1 MSLCRYLPTPSDRMG
16 VLWTLL
22 SVKGAVVLEY
32 GPAGTTH
39 FSVSMYGQMGVE
51 PNQSLFTTHLS
62 EDDIIMGDVTR
73 LEEAIKEI
81 DSGYHPEVIFVVS
94 SSVTSIIGTD
104 IKGVCNYMKEEIS
117 ARLIPVDTGGFKG
130 DYSLGMREGYQL
142 LVKSFATEAVE
153 KEDATYN
160 ILGASGCDYRM
171 KSDLWE
177 IKSLMEEGFGY
188 KVNAILGMDSS
199 VQTLKK
205 LGAAKV
211 NLVLRE
217 EALEAA
223 GYLEAT
229 YGIPYVYGAPY
240 GYEGTNQWLRQIT
253 EATGTP
259 AGQEILGK
267 LRMRMM
273 NTAGYKMYASMYAH
287 KENRPQA
294 VIVGDVNRIQGFS
307 QILDE
312 VCIPVTLKISNHSLA
327 GFDTQDVIKPAKEK
341 EKIRLL
347 KEKKYSLVFGDDIS
361 LYLCDDSCETLVT
374 SFPLIRSKQIAEHMP
389 LVGIRGMDYIL
400 EAVDRYYGRL

>member
-16 VLWTLL
+16 VIWTLL
-22 SVKGAVVLEY
+22 SAKGAVVLEY

-73 LEEAIKEI
+73 LEEAIREI
-81 DSGYHPEVIFVVS
+81 DKGYHPEVIFVVS
-94 SSVTSIIGTD
+94 SSVTSIIGAD
-104 IKGVCNYMKEEIS
+104 IKGVCNYMEQEID

-130 DYSLGMREGYQL
+130 DYSLGMREGYNL
-142 LVKSFATEAVE
+142 LVKSFATEQVE
-153 KEDATYN
+153 KKEATYN

-177 IKSLMEEGFGY
+177 LDSLMQEGFSY
-188 KVNAILGMDSS
+188 QVNAVLGIESS
-199 VQTLKK
+199 VKALKE
-205 LGAAKV
+205 LGATKI

-223 GYLEAT
+223 KYLEKT
-229 YGIPYVYGAPY
+229 YGTPYVYGGPY
-240 GYEGTNQWLRQIT
+240 GYAGTAKWLKKVAEVIGKPVNQELQM
-253 EATGTP
+253 
-259 AGQEILGK
+259 K
-267 LRMRMM
+267 LRMRQM
-273 NTAGYKMYASMYAH
+273 NTAGYKMYAAMYAH

-307 QILDE
+307 EIFEE
-312 VCIPVTLKISNHSLA
+312 VCIPVTLKLSNHSLA
-327 GFDTQDVIKPAKEK
+327 GFDVEDIVKPAKER
-341 EKIRLL
+341 EKIKLL
-347 KEKKYSLVFGDDIS
+347 KEKTHSLVFGDDIS
-361 LYLCDDSCETLVT
+361 LYLCDDSCEKVVT

-389 LVGIRGMDYIL
+389 LMGIRGMDYIL
-400 EAVDRYYGRL
+400 EAVDRYYGNL

>member
-16 VLWTLL
+16 VIWTLL
-22 SVKGAVVLEY
+22 SAKGAVVLEY

-73 LEEAIKEI
+73 LEEAIREI
-81 DSGYHPEVIFVVS
+81 DKGYHPEVIFVVS
-94 SSVTSIIGTD
+94 SSVTSIIGAD
-104 IKGVCNYMKEEIS
+104 IKGVCNYMEQEID

-130 DYSLGMREGYQL
+130 DYSLGMREGYNL
-142 LVKSFATEAVE
+142 LVKSFATEQVE
-153 KEDATYN
+153 KKETTYN

-177 IKSLMEEGFGY
+177 LDSLMQEGFSY
-188 KVNAILGMDSS
+188 QVNAVLGIESS
-199 VQTLKK
+199 VKALKE
-205 LGAAKV
+205 LGAAKI

-223 GYLEAT
+223 KYLEKT
-229 YGIPYVYGAPY
+229 YGTPYVYGGPY
-240 GYEGTNQWLRQIT
+240 GYAGTAKWLKKVAEVIGKPVNQELQM
-253 EATGTP
+253 
-259 AGQEILGK
+259 K
-267 LRMRMM
+267 LRMRQM
-273 NTAGYKMYASMYAH
+273 NTAGYKMYAAMYAH

-307 QILDE
+307 EIFEE
-312 VCIPVTLKISNHSLA
+312 VCIPVTLKLSNHSLA
-327 GFDTQDVIKPAKEK
+327 GFDVEDIVKPAKER
-341 EKIRLL
+341 EKIKLL
-347 KEKKYSLVFGDDIS
+347 KEKTHSLVFGDDIS
-361 LYLCDDSCETLVT
+361 LYLCDDSCEKVVT

-389 LVGIRGMDYIL
+389 LMGIRGMDYIL
-400 EAVDRYYGRL
+400 EAVDRYYGNL

>member
-16 VLWTLL
+16 VIWTLL
-22 SVKGAVVLEY
+22 SAKGAVVLEY

-73 LEEAIKEI
+73 LEEAIKEV
-81 DSGYHPEVIFVVS
+81 DEGYHPEVIFVVA
-94 SSVTSIIGTD
+94 SSVTSIIGAD
-104 IKGVCNYMKEEIS
+104 IKGVCNYMKNEIN

-130 DYSLGMREGYQL
+130 DYSLGMREGYRL
-142 LVKSFATEAVE
+142 LVKSFAVEEVDKKEAS
-153 KEDATYN
+153 YN

-177 IKSLMEEGFGY
+177 LQSLMEDGFSY
-188 KVNAILGMDSS
+188 KLNTVLGMDSS
-199 VQTLKK
+199 VKALQE
-205 LGAAKV
+205 LGAAQV

-223 GYLEAT
+223 KYLEET
-229 YGIPYVYGAPY
+229 YGIPYVYGGPY
-240 GYEGTNQWLRQIT
+240 GYEGTAQWLQKVAET
-253 EATGTP
+253 VGKP
-259 AGQEILGK
+259 VNQELMMK
-267 LRMRMM
+267 LRMRKM

-307 QILDE
+307 EIFNE

-327 GFDTQDVIKPAKEK
+327 GFETPDIIKPATER

-361 LYLCDDSCETLVT
+361 LYLCDDTCEKLVT
-374 SFPLIRSKQIAEHMP
+374 SFPLVTSKQIAEHMP
-389 LVGIRGMDYIL
+389 LMGIRGMDYIL

>member
-16 VLWTLL
+16 VIWTLL
-22 SVKGAVVLEY
+22 SAKGAVVLEY

-73 LEEAIKEI
+73 LEEAIREI
-81 DSGYHPEVIFVVS
+81 DKGYRPEVIFVVS
-94 SSVTSIIGTD
+94 SSVTSIIGAD
-104 IKGVCNYMKEEIS
+104 IKGVCNYMEQEIG

-130 DYSLGMREGYQL
+130 DYSLGMREGYSL
-142 LVKSFATEAVE
+142 LAKSFATEMIE
-153 KEDATYN
+153 KKEATYN
-160 ILGASGCDYRM
+160 VLGASGCDYRM
-171 KSDLWE
+171 RSDLWE
-177 IKSLMEEGFGY
+177 LRSLMQESFSYREH
-188 KVNAILGMDSS
+188 AILGLDSS
-199 VQTLKK
+199 VMALKE
-205 LGAAKV
+205 LGAAAV

-223 GYLEAT
+223 KYLEET
-229 YGIPYVYGAPY
+229 YGTPYVYGAPY
-240 GYEGTNQWLRQIT
+240 GYEGTSRWLKKVSDSIGVPVNP
-253 EATGTP
+253 ELLA
-259 AGQEILGK
+259 K
-267 LRMRMM
+267 LRMRKM

-294 VIVGDVNRIQGFS
+294 VIVGDANRIYGLS
-307 QILDE
+307 EVMEE

-327 GFDTQDVIKPAKEK
+327 GFGAEDIMKPSKEK
-341 EKIRLL
+341 EKINLL
-347 KEKKYSLVFGDDIS
+347 KEMSYSLVFGDEIS
-361 LYLCDDSCETLVT
+361 LYLCSESCEKVVT

-389 LVGIRGMDYIL
+389 FMGIRGMDYLL

>member
-16 VLWTLL
+16 VIWTLL

-81 DSGYHPEVIFVVS
+81 DNGYHPEVIFVVS
-94 SSVTSIIGTD
+94 SSVTSIIGAD
-104 IKGVCNYMKEEIS
+104 IKGVCNYMKEEVN

-130 DYSLGMREGYQL
+130 DYSLGMKEGYNL
-142 LVKSFATEAVE
+142 LVKSLATAGTE
-153 KEDATYN
+153 KKAATYN

-177 IKSLMEEGFGY
+177 INSLMEEGFSY
-188 KVNAILGMDSS
+188 KLNSIVGMDSS
-199 VQTLKK
+199 VKALKE
-205 LGAAKV
+205 LPQGAV
-211 NLVLRE
+211 NLVLRK

-223 GYLEAT
+223 KYLEKE
-229 YGIPYVYGAPY
+229 YGIPYVFGAPY
-240 GYEGTNQWLRQIT
+240 GYDGTEQWLRSVA
-253 EATGTP
+253 ESTGTP
-259 AGQEILGK
+259 VKHELMQK
-267 LRMRMM
+267 LRMRKR

-287 KENRPQA
+287 KENLPQA

-307 QILDE
+307 KVFDE
-312 VCIPVTLKISNHSLA
+312 VGIPVTLKLSNHSLA
-327 GFDTQDVIKPAKEK
+327 DFDAPDIIKPATEK
-341 EKIRLL
+341 EKIQLL

-361 LYLCDDSCETLVT
+361 LYLCDESCEKLVT

-389 LVGIRGMDYIL
+389 FVGIRGMDYIL
-400 EAVDRYYGRL
+400 ESIDRYYGRM

>member
-16 VLWTLL
+16 VIWTLL
-22 SVKGAVVLEY
+22 SAKGAVVLEY

-73 LEEAIKEI
+73 LEEAIREI
-81 DSGYHPEVIFVVS
+81 DKGYHPEVIFVVS
-94 SSVTSIIGTD
+94 SSVTSIIGAD
-104 IKGVCNYMKEEIS
+104 IEGVCNYMEREIN

-130 DYSLGMREGYQL
+130 DYSLGMREGYSL
-142 LVKSFATEAVE
+142 LTKSFATEQAE
-153 KEDATYN
+153 RKEATYN
-160 ILGASGCDYRM
+160 VLGASGCDYRM
-171 KSDLWE
+171 RSDLWE
-177 IKSLMEEGFGY
+177 LRSLMKEAFSYTEHG
-188 KVNAILGMDSS
+188 VLGIDSS
-199 VQTLKK
+199 VTTLKG

-223 GYLEAT
+223 EYLEKT
-229 YGIPYVYGAPY
+229 YGTPYVYGAPY
-240 GYEGTNQWLRQIT
+240 GYEGTTRWLKNVSDTI
-253 EATGTP
+253 GVPVTP
-259 AGQEILGK
+259 ELTAK
-267 LRMRMM
+267 LRMRKM

-307 QILDE
+307 DALEE

-327 GFDTQDVIKPAKEK
+327 GFDAGDMIKPAKER
-341 EKIRLL
+341 EKIELL
-347 KEKKYSLVFGDDIS
+347 KGKPYSLVLGDDIS
-361 LYLCDDSCETLVT
+361 LHLCDESCEKVVT

-389 LVGIRGMDYIL
+389 FMGIRGMDYLL

>member
-16 VLWTLL
+16 VIWTLL
-22 SVKGAVVLEY
+22 SAKGAVVLEY

-73 LEEAIKEI
+73 LEEAIREI
-81 DSGYHPEVIFVVS
+81 DAGYHPEVIFVVS
-94 SSVTSIIGTD
+94 SSVTSIIGAD
-104 IKGVCNYMKEEIS
+104 IKGVCTYMEKEIK
-117 ARLIPVDTGGFKG
+117 ARLISVDTGGFKG
-130 DYSLGMREGYQL
+130 DYSLGMREGYNL
-142 LVKSFATEAVE
+142 LVKPFATEQVE
-153 KEDATYN
+153 KKEATYN

-177 IKSLMEEGFGY
+177 LKALLEEGFSY
-188 KVNAILGMDSS
+188 QVNAIVGMDSS
-199 VQTLKK
+199 VKELKE

-217 EALEAA
+217 EALVAA
-223 GYLEAT
+223 KYLERT

-240 GYEGTNQWLRQIT
+240 GYEGTSRWLQKVSEVIDKPI
-253 EATGTP
+253 A
-259 AGQEILGK
+259 QK
-267 LRMRMM
+267 LVAKLHMRKM

-327 GFDTQDVIKPAKEK
+327 GFDVSDIVKPTKER
-341 EKIRLL
+341 EKIKLL
-347 KEKKYSLVFGDDIS
+347 KEKTYSLVFGDEIS
-361 LYLCDDSCETLVT
+361 LYLCDESCEKVVT

-389 LVGIRGMDYIL
+389 FMGIRGMDYIL

>member
-16 VLWTLL
+16 VIWTLL
-22 SVKGAVVLEY
+22 SAKGAVVLEY

-73 LEEAIKEI
+73 LEEAIREI
-81 DSGYHPEVIFVVS
+81 DEGYRPEVIFVVS
-94 SSVTSIIGTD
+94 SSVTSIIGAD
-104 IKGVCNYMKEEIS
+104 IKGVCNYMEREVN

-130 DYSLGMREGYQL
+130 DYSLGMREGYNL
-142 LVKSFATEAVE
+142 LTKSFATGKAER
-153 KEDATYN
+153 KEATYN
-160 ILGASGCDYRM
+160 VLGASGCDYRM
-171 KSDLWE
+171 RSDLWE
-177 IKSLMEEGFGY
+177 LRSLMQEGFSY
-188 KVNAILGMDSS
+188 TEHAILGIDSS
-199 VQTLKK
+199 VTALKE

-217 EALEAA
+217 EALGAA
-223 GYLEAT
+223 KYLEKT

-240 GYEGTNQWLRQIT
+240 GYEGTSRWLKRVSDTIGVPVNPELTARLQ
-253 EATGTP
+253 
-259 AGQEILGK
+259 K
-267 LRMRMM
+267 RKM
-273 NTAGYKMYASMYAH
+273 NTAGYKMYASMYAY

-307 QILDE
+307 EALEE

-327 GFDTQDVIKPAKEK
+327 GFEAEDIMKPSKER
-341 EKIRLL
+341 EKISLL
-347 KEKKYSLVFGDDIS
+347 KEKSYSLVLGDDIS
-361 LYLCDDSCETLVT
+361 LYLCDDSCEKVVT

-389 LVGIRGMDYIL
+389 LIGIRGMDYLL
-400 EAVDRYYGRL
+400 EAVDRYYSRL